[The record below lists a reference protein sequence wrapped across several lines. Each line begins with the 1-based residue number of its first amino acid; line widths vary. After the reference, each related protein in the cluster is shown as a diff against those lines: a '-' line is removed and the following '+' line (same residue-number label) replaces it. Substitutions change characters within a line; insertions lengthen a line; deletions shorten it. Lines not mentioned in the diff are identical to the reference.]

1 MEAAILNAGTKELM
15 RMTLARVYSH
25 GGNLL
30 LRWMAAN
37 CVAQRARDGK
47 VKPGKKSKNARID
60 LTDCLVMAVDRL
72 MRHHQEPS
80 RGKVVRHARLRGRRM
95 RDALRLFE

>member
-1 MEAAILNAGTKELM
+1 
-15 RMTLARVYSH
+15 MTLARAYTYTH

-60 LTDCLVMAVDRL
+60 LMDCLVMAVDRL

-80 RGKVVRHARLRGRRM
+80 RGKVVRHARLRERR
-95 RDALRLFE
+95 RDALQLFE